1 MLPATPRTPEALL
14 RRLEW
19 TVLRR
24 LDGLLHGSYRTLFRG
39 AGLDLADV
47 REYQPHDDV
56 RRIDWNVT
64 ARLQSLHVRD
74 YHEDREVVGWF
85 LLDLSPSVHFGS
97 TDASKLEVLEGFVA
111 VLARVLTRHGNP
123 VGAVLYGNGVETVIP
138 PRSGRR
144 QVLRIMQS
152 LQSRPRPARAPRTD
166 LGALLRAAEALMARR
181 ALAFLVSDFISTPG
195 WEQPLAS
202 LARRHEVVGV
212 RLHDPAEQQLP
223 RFGLAVVQDAETG
236 EQLFVDADDPVFLE
250 RYAAVVA
257 RREARIL
264 EALGA
269 AGVDA
274 LELSTGD
281 DLVEVLLRFA
291 SLRKRLGLATVGLP
305 RHLEAVAGTGPAEP
319 GPGT

>member
-97 TDASKLEVLEGFVA
+97 TDASKLNSQNSF
-111 VLARVLTRHGNP
+111 
-123 VGAVLYGNGVETVIP
+123 GVST
-138 PRSGRR
+138 
-144 QVLRIMQS
+144 
-152 LQSRPRPARAPRTD
+152 
-166 LGALLRAAEALMARR
+166 
-181 ALAFLVSDFISTPG
+181 FLCFSEII
-195 WEQPLAS
+195 
-202 LARRHEVVGV
+202 H
-212 RLHDPAEQQLP
+212 
-223 RFGLAVVQDAETG
+223 
-236 EQLFVDADDPVFLE
+236 
-250 RYAAVVA
+250 
-257 RREARIL
+257 
-264 EALGA
+264 
-269 AGVDA
+269 
-274 LELSTGD
+274 
-281 DLVEVLLRFA
+281 
-291 SLRKRLGLATVGLP
+291 
-305 RHLEAVAGTGPAEP
+305 
-319 GPGT
+319 

>member
-1 MLPATPRTPEALL
+1 MPAPPPPEASPAPEALL

-19 TVLRR
+19 TVVRR

-74 YHEDREVVGWF
+74 YHEDREVIGWF
-85 LLDLSPSVHFGS
+85 LLDLSPSVDFGS
-97 TDASKLEVLEGFVA
+97 LDASKQDVLQGFVA

-144 QVLRIMQS
+144 QVLRLLKS
-152 LQSRPRPARAPRTD
+152 LQERPRQARAPRTD
-166 LGALLRAAEALMARR
+166 LGALLRAAQGLMVRR
-181 ALAFLVSDFISTPG
+181 SLAFLVSDFISTPG
-195 WEQPLAS
+195 WEKPLAQ

-212 RLHDPAEQQLP
+212 RLHDPSEQQLP
-223 RFGLAVVQDAETG
+223 QLGLAVMQDAETG
-236 EQLFVDADDPVFLE
+236 EQLFVDADDAVFRE
-250 RYAAVVA
+250 RYAAAAA
-257 RREARIL
+257 RREAQML
-264 EALGA
+264 AALA
-269 AGVDA
+269 DAGVDA

-281 DLVEVLLRFA
+281 DLLEVLLRFA
-291 SLRKRLGLATVGLP
+291 ALRKRRGLSTVGLP
-305 RHLEAVAGTGPAEP
+305 RHLEAPVS
-319 GPGT
+319 